1 MVAAERKDEM
11 TEKGMDLAPAP
22 KAVGGMGFR
31 AGTGMTV
38 DTFDNAWRLAQAFAS
53 SELVPK
59 MYQGKPENALVAMT
73 MGAELGLKPL
83 QALQNIAVINGKPG
97 IYGDAG
103 KAILLANGCTIEED
117 DGETIKARGV
127 ARCTIT
133 RPGHA
138 PCSRTFSMENA
149 RTAKLIGK
157 EGPWTLYPERQMAWR
172 AFWFAARDVA
182 ADLLKGFSGFEE
194 IRDVPP
200 EREIG
205 SGSAIPAA
213 PLRGTSALQARL
225 GVSSASPDVEQVAVA
240 VGVDAR
246 IVEDA
251 EPPAQH
257 VPSPEAAE
265 VPATLPSV
273 PEPAHQPDLISG
285 SGDENLIEDCLIALS
300 EAKTMDEIKE
310 IWEESIPKHLLDHPR
325 IVSAIALAKSKMPAA
340 KRKAS

>member
-1 MVAAERKDEM
+1 M
-11 TEKGMDLAPAP
+11 TEKSMDLAPAP

-31 AGTGMTV
+31 AGTGLMMESFEDV
-38 DTFDNAWRLAQAFAS
+38 WRVARVLAA

-59 MYQGKPENALVAMT
+59 LYQGKPENAFVAIE
-73 MGAELGLKPL
+73 MGAGLGLKPF
-83 QALQNIAVINGKPG
+83 QAVQNIAVINGKPG

-117 DGETIKARGV
+117 DGETIKANGV

-157 EGPWTLYPERQMAWR
+157 EGPWTTYPERQLAWR

-225 GVSSASPDVEQVAVA
+225 GVSSASPEVGQAAVA

-265 VPATLPSV
+265 APATLPSV
-273 PEPAHQPDLISG
+273 PDPAHQPDLISG
-285 SGDENLIEDCLIALS
+285 SGDENLIEDCLIAIS
-300 EAKTMDEIKE
+300 EAKTADEVRE
-310 IWEESIPKHLLDHPR
+310 MCEEAIPERLREHPR
-325 IVSAIALAKSKMPAA
+325 IVSAIAAAKSRMPAA